1 MPRAACRIPSA
12 SRLAPRAAYPLPA
25 LPVSGNL
32 FIVCAPSGAGK
43 TSLVNALIEREPA
56 IELSVSYTTREP
68 REGEIDGV
76 DYHFVAHA
84 SFVEMAGRGEFLE
97 SAEVHGNLYGSSQA
111 WIDSRMREGRD
122 IVLEIDW
129 QGAQQVRRLIPGAI
143 GVFILPPALDALRR
157 RLTARGKDST
167 EVIERRLAN
176 ARDEIAHVEEFDY
189 VIINQTF
196 DVAVVD
202 LVSIVRATRLKV
214 TAQLTRFRDLINA
227 MK

>member
-1 MPRAACRIPSA
+1 MST
-12 SRLAPRAAYPLPA
+12 
-25 LPVSGNL
+25 GNL
-32 FIVCAPSGAGK
+32 FIICAPSGAGK
-43 TSLVNALIEREPA
+43 TSLVNALLEREPD

-68 REGEIDGV
+68 RDGEADGV
-76 DYHFVAHA
+76 DYHFVAREA
-84 SFVEMAGRGEFLE
+84 FLEMAGRGEFLE
-97 SAEVHGNLYGSSQA
+97 SAEVHGNLYGTSHA
-111 WIDSRMREGRD
+111 WIGARVREGRD

-143 GVFILPPALDALRR
+143 GVFILPPSLDALRR

-167 EVIERRLAN
+167 EAIERRLAN
-176 ARDEIAHVEEFDY
+176 AREEIAHVEEFDY

-214 TAQLTRFRDLINA
+214 TAQLTRSRDLINA

>member
-1 MPRAACRIPSA
+1 MTT
-12 SRLAPRAAYPLPA
+12 
-25 LPVSGNL
+25 GNL

-43 TSLVNALIEREPA
+43 TSLVNALLEREPD

-68 REGEIDGV
+68 RDGETDGV
-76 DYHFVAHA
+76 EYHFVTRDT
-84 SFVEMAGRGEFLE
+84 FLEMTGRGEFLE
-97 SAEVHGNLYGSSQA
+97 SAEVHGNLYGTSQA
-111 WIDSRMREGRD
+111 WINGRMREGRD

-129 QGAQQVRRLIPGAI
+129 QGAQQVRRLVSSAI
-143 GVFILPPALDALRR
+143 GVFVLPPSLEALRR
-157 RLTARGKDST
+157 RLTARGQDSS

-176 ARDEIAHVEEFDY
+176 AREEIAHVEEFDY
-189 VIINQTF
+189 VIINQNF

-214 TAQLTRFRDLINA
+214 TAQLTRYRDLINA

>member
-1 MPRAACRIPSA
+1 MTA
-12 SRLAPRAAYPLPA
+12 
-25 LPVSGNL
+25 GTL

-43 TSLVNALIEREPA
+43 TSLVNALLEREPDV
-56 IELSVSYTTREP
+56 ELSVSYTTRAP
-68 REGEIDGV
+68 RDGETHGV
-76 DYHFVAHA
+76 DYHFVTREA
-84 SFVEMAGRGEFLE
+84 FLEMAGRGEFLE
-97 SAEVHGNLYGSSQA
+97 SAEVHGNLYGTSQA
-111 WIDSRMREGRD
+111 WIDARMAEGHD

-129 QGAQQVRRLIPGAI
+129 QGAQQVRRLVPSAV
-143 GVFILPPALDALRR
+143 GVFVLPPSLDALRR
-157 RLTARGKDST
+157 RLTARGKDSS

-176 ARDEIAHVEEFDY
+176 AREEIAHVEEFDY

-214 TAQLTRFRDLINA
+214 TAQLTRYRDLINA